1 MAYML
6 GQKMSNLLSEVQP
19 LQKMSKLLSE
29 VQAQLPDLPNPTTKM
44 SDLTLDSLPDEVL
57 LEILERV
64 PQVWL
69 VASVSRVSMRLRRL
83 ARHRSLWIRVD
94 LSNIAGQVQVKAQPV
109 CTNTALWSTW
119 IEVRRVPVRKVK
131 EWKRLYLTEIWH
143 EDSTLQGSANP
154 QTPGSVKMM

>member
-6 GQKMSNLLSEVQP
+6 GQKMSQLLSEVQP

-29 VQAQLPDLPNPTTKM
+29 VQAQLPDLANPPKT

-69 VASVSRVSMRLRRL
+69 VASVSRVSTRLRRL

-109 CTNTALWSTW
+109 CTNTASWSKW
-119 IEVRRVPVRKVK
+119 IEVKRVKVK
-131 EWKRLYLTEIWH
+131 EWKRYPTDL
-143 EDSTLQGSANP
+143 
-154 QTPGSVKMM
+154 

>member
-6 GQKMSNLLSEVQP
+6 GQKMSKLLSEVQP

-29 VQAQLPDLPNPTTKM
+29 VQAKLPDLTNPPKT

-64 PQVWL
+64 PHVWL
-69 VASVSRVSMRLRRL
+69 VASVSKVSMRLRRL

-109 CTNTALWSTW
+109 CTNTASWSKW
-119 IEVRRVPVRKVK
+119 IEVKRVKVK
-131 EWKRLYLTEIWH
+131 EWKRYLTDIK
-143 EDSTLQGSANP
+143 A
-154 QTPGSVKMM
+154 

>member
-6 GQKMSNLLSEVQP
+6 GQKMSQLLSEVQP

-29 VQAQLPDLPNPTTKM
+29 VQAQLPNLTKPPKM
-44 SDLTLDSLPDEVL
+44 SDLTLNSLPDEVL

-64 PQVWL
+64 PRVWL

-109 CTNTALWSTW
+109 CTNTASWSTW

-131 EWKRLYLTEIWH
+131 EWKRYLTDIWH
-143 EDSTLQGSANP
+143 EDCTLQGSANP
-154 QTPGSVKMM
+154 QTPGSVKMR

>member
-6 GQKMSNLLSEVQP
+6 GQKMSQLLSEVQP

-29 VQAQLPDLPNPTTKM
+29 VQAKLPELANPPKT

-64 PQVWL
+64 PHVWL
-69 VASVSRVSMRLRRL
+69 FASVSRVSTRLRRL

-109 CTNTALWSTW
+109 CTNTASWSTW

-131 EWKRLYLTEIWH
+131 EWKRYPTDL
-143 EDSTLQGSANP
+143 
-154 QTPGSVKMM
+154 